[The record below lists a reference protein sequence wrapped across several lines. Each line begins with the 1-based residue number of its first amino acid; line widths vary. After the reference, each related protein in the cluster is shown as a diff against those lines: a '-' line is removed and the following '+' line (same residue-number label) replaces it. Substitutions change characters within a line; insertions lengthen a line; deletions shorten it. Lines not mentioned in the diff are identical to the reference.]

1 MSAADTATKVEHKG
15 YNRGLILG
23 FTMAESMLL
32 LVFCLLLVT
41 GAIIANERLKANNA
55 LKQVEKLEADL
66 KEKKKENDDLKTRM
80 AALSGQLNLVD
91 KRKLEEEW
99 RELVVARDAVKALK
113 EQGVDKDHIDE
124 LVKSV
129 AVLMQRSMDVS
140 DPEKLKKR
148 IDELLVAENSL
159 KDQQKLEEQ
168 LKSAQAESKDLK
180 AILASLKSELEK
192 TKKTS
197 KPHEWPPIISLSEA
211 SGYYFRS
218 GSAELTDKFTA
229 DLNGSISTQIADN
242 LKRYGVDIVEVIG
255 HTDEQPLSRPSS
267 NMDKLAIGVVS
278 AKTPVTELVPAD
290 NAGLG
295 LARAISVANILRGN
309 GALEGVTILPLSAAQ
324 LVMPGDKLTTG
335 QAGNVESRRRIEI
348 RIRRRDNAAPMG
360 E

>member
-1 MSAADTATKVEHKG
+1 MSAAETATKVEAKG

-41 GAIIANERLKANNA
+41 GAIIANERLKASNA
-55 LKQVEKLEADL
+55 LKQVADL
-66 KEKKKENDDLKTRM
+66 RSELEQREQDNVQLQAKI
-80 AALSGQLNLVD
+80 AAQLSLVD
-91 KRKLEEEW
+91 KRKVEEEW
-99 RELVVARDAVKALK
+99 RELVVGREMVEALK
-113 EQGVDKDHIDE
+113 EQGVDTEHLDE

-129 AVLMQRSMDVS
+129 ALLLQRSMDVS
-140 DPEKLKKR
+140 DPVALQKR
-148 IDELLVAENSL
+148 IDALLAAEASL
-159 KDQQKLEEQ
+159 DRHQTLEAALEAMKMR
-168 LKSAQAESKDLK
+168 LAESE
-180 AILASLKSELEK
+180 SELAK
-192 TKKTS
+192 VQQAS

-211 SGYYFRS
+211 SGYFFKS

-229 DLNGSISTQIADN
+229 DLSGSISTQIADN

-255 HTDEQPLSRPSS
+255 HTDEQPLSRSGS

-278 AKTPVTELVPAD
+278 AKTPVVDLVPAD

-295 LARAISVANILRGN
+295 LARAISVANVLSSN
-309 GALEGVTILPLSAAQ
+309 EALAGMTILPLSAAQ

-348 RIRRRDNAAPMG
+348 RIRRRDNPATR
-360 E
+360 

>member
-1 MSAADTATKVEHKG
+1 MSAADTATTVEQKG

-55 LKQVEKLEADL
+55 LKQIEKLQADL
-66 KEKKKENDDLKTRM
+66 RKKEKDYETLDVKFT
-80 AALSGQLNLVD
+80 ALSGQLTLVD
-91 KRKLEEEW
+91 KRKLEDEW
-99 RELVVARDAVKALK
+99 RELVVARAAVKALK
-113 EQGVDKDHIDE
+113 EQGIDKDHIDE
-124 LVKSV
+124 VVKSV
-129 AVLMQRSMDVS
+129 ALLKERLLDVA
-140 DPEKLKKR
+140 DPVKLQQK
-148 IDELLVAENSL
+148 IDALIAAESAL
-159 KDQQKLEEQ
+159 KDRQNLAAQ
-168 LKSAQAESKDLK
+168 LKDAEDRRKLLETLLANAES
-180 AILASLKSELEK
+180 ELSK
-192 TKKTS
+192 FQKTS

-218 GSAELTDKFTA
+218 GSAELTDKFTV

-255 HTDEQPLSRPSS
+255 HTDEQPLARPNS
-267 NMDKLAIGVVS
+267 NMDKLSIGVVS
-278 AKTPVTELVPAD
+278 SKTPITELVPAD

-295 LARAISVANILRGN
+295 LARAISVANILRAN
-309 GALEGVTILPLSAAQ
+309 SALEAVTILPLSAAQ
-324 LVMPGDKLTTG
+324 LVLPGDKLTTG

-348 RIRRRDNAAPMG
+348 RIRRRDSAAPMR

>member
-1 MSAADTATKVEHKG
+1 MSTADTATKVEYKG

-55 LKQVEKLEADL
+55 LKQIEKLQADL
-66 KEKKKENDDLKTRM
+66 RKKEKDYETLDVKFT
-80 AALSGQLNLVD
+80 ALSGQLTLVD
-91 KRKLEEEW
+91 KRKLEDEW
-99 RELVVARDAVKALK
+99 RELVVARAVVKSLK
-113 EQGVDKDHIDE
+113 EQGVDKDRIE
-124 LVKSV
+124 EVAKSV
-129 AVLMQRSMDVS
+129 AMLKERLLDAT
-140 DPEKLKKR
+140 DPAALREK
-148 IDELLVAENSL
+148 IDDLIAADKN
-159 KDQQKLEEQ
+159 QQKLE
-168 LKSAQAESKDLK
+168 ATLK
-180 AILASLKSELEK
+180 AALARGNDFERLLAKTETELANVG
-192 TKKTS
+192 KTS

-229 DLNGSISTQIADN
+229 DLNDSISAQIADN

-255 HTDEQPLSRPSS
+255 HTDEQPLARPTS
-267 NMDKLAIGVVS
+267 NMDKLSIEVVS
-278 AKTPVTELVPAD
+278 SKTPITELRPAD

-295 LARAISVANILRGN
+295 LARAISVANILRAN
-309 GALEGVTILPLSAAQ
+309 TALEGVTILPLSAAQ
-324 LVMPGDKLTTG
+324 LVLPGDKLTNG

-348 RIRRRDNAAPMG
+348 RIRRRDNGALMR